1 MFDDAKQPSSHD
13 SSSDDAPKPI
23 LTFDELDAEQDP
35 ETSMTLQEM
44 QQAIEDESHP
54 LHDEALQQSKELAD
68 TMKTALESLNKQASI
83 HLDFT
88 NQLQG
93 LRLPTP
99 EELDLNNLTKY
110 LNNGTTPKIPLIH
123 KVDLSAECD
132 VPTPPHYVHA
142 AADQFD
148 FEEELERI
156 AEARRERE
164 AREQSQFELTAAQL
178 ETMNTM
184 AANLQQL
191 NHQMEKVHQ
200 RLSESNQGDN
210 TSFKWTITIGALTL
224 AATIIS
230 IIATIALSQ
239 L

>member
-1 MFDDAKQPSSHD
+1 MIENKKDPSSD
-13 SSSDDAPKPI
+13 STPTDDTPKPT
-23 LTFDELDAEQDP
+23 LSLDDLDAGQDP

-44 QQAIEDESHP
+44 QQAIDDESHP
-54 LHDEALQQSKELAD
+54 LHEEALQQSKKLAD
-68 TMKTALESLNKQASI
+68 TMTTALEALKRQTSI

-88 NQLQG
+88 SQLPG
-93 LRLPTP
+93 FRLPTFH
-99 EELDLNNLTKY
+99 ELGLDSLTNY
-110 LNNGTTPKIPLIH
+110 LNSETTQKLPLIH
-123 KVDLSAECD
+123 EADLSQEFK
-132 VPTPPHYVHA
+132 VPAPPTHLPN

-148 FEEELERI
+148 HKEQIERI
-156 AEARRERE
+156 AEARQERE
-164 AREQSQFELTAAQL
+164 ALAKSQFEMSAAQL
-178 ETMNTM
+178 ETLNTM

>member
-1 MFDDAKQPSSHD
+1 MIENKKEPSSD
-13 SSSDDAPKPI
+13 TTPADDTSKPT
-23 LTFDELDAEQDP
+23 LSLDELDSGQDP
-35 ETSMTLQEM
+35 EASMTLQEM

-68 TMKTALESLNKQASI
+68 TMKTALESLNKRASI

-88 NQLQG
+88 SQLQG

-99 EELDLNNLTKY
+99 EELGLNNLTKY

-123 KVDLSAECD
+123 EVDLSAECK
-132 VPTPPHYVHA
+132 VPTPPHYVYA

-164 AREQSQFELTAAQL
+164 AREQSQFDLTAAQL

>member
-1 MFDDAKQPSSHD
+1 MFDDEKQPSLQD
-13 SSSDDAPKPI
+13 SSSDDAPKPS
-23 LTFDELDAEQDP
+23 LTLDELRAEQDP

-44 QQAIEDESHP
+44 QQAIDDESHP
-54 LHDEALQQSKELAD
+54 LHEEALQQSKKLAN
-68 TMKTALESLNKQASI
+68 TMTTALEALKRQTSI
-83 HLDFT
+83 HLDLT
-88 NQLQG
+88 SKLQA
-93 LRLPTP
+93 LHLPTP
-99 EELDLNNLTKY
+99 QELSPDNLKNY
-110 LNNGTTPKIPLIH
+110 LNIGTTPKIPPIH
-123 KVDLSAECD
+123 EVNLSREYNI
-132 VPTPPHYVHA
+132 PTGPTYLPA
-142 AADQFD
+142 LADQFD
-148 FEEELERI
+148 FEEELEKI

-164 AREQSQFELTAAQL
+164 ARDESQFEMSAAQL
-178 ETMNTM
+178 ETLNTM

>member
-1 MFDDAKQPSSHD
+1 MIENKKDPSSD
-13 SSSDDAPKPI
+13 NTPTDDTQKPI
-23 LTFDELDAEQDP
+23 LSLDDLDAGQDP

-44 QQAIEDESHP
+44 QQAIDDESHP
-54 LHDEALQQSKELAD
+54 LHKEALQQSKKLAD
-68 TMKTALESLNKQASI
+68 TMTTALEALKRQTSI
-83 HLDFT
+83 HLDLT
-88 NQLQG
+88 SQLQA
-93 LRLPTP
+93 LHLPTP
-99 EELDLNNLTKY
+99 QELSLDNLTNY
-110 LNNGTTPKIPLIH
+110 LNIGTTPKIPPIH
-123 KVDLSAECD
+123 EVNLSTEHN
-132 VPTPPHYVHA
+132 VPTAPIYRPTV
-142 AADQFD
+142 ADQFD
-148 FEEELERI
+148 FEEELEKI

-164 AREQSQFELTAAQL
+164 AREESQFEMSAAQL
-178 ETMNTM
+178 ETLNTM

-200 RLSESNQGDN
+200 RLSESNQGDD

>member
-1 MFDDAKQPSSHD
+1 MFDDEKQPLSQD

-23 LTFDELDAEQDP
+23 LTLDELRAEQDP

-44 QQAIEDESHP
+44 QQAIDDESHP
-54 LHDEALQQSKELAD
+54 LHEEALQQSKKLAD
-68 TMKTALESLNKQASI
+68 TMTTALEALKRQTSI
-83 HLDFT
+83 HLDLT
-88 NQLQG
+88 SQLQA
-93 LRLPTP
+93 LHLPTP
-99 EELDLNNLTKY
+99 QELIPDNLTNY
-110 LNNGTTPKIPLIH
+110 LNIGTTPKLPPIH
-123 KVDLSAECD
+123 EVNLSREYNG
-132 VPTPPHYVHA
+132 PTGPTYLPA
-142 AADQFD
+142 LADQFD
-148 FEEELERI
+148 FEEELEKI

-164 AREQSQFELTAAQL
+164 ARDESQFEMSAAQL
-178 ETMNTM
+178 ETLNTM

-191 NHQMEKVHQ
+191 NHQMERVHQ

>member
-1 MFDDAKQPSSHD
+1 MIENNKEPSSD
-13 SSSDDAPKPI
+13 STPTDDTPKPI
-23 LTFDELDAEQDP
+23 LSLDDLDSGLDP

-44 QQAIEDESHP
+44 QQAIDDESHP
-54 LHDEALQQSKELAD
+54 LHEEALQQSKKLAD
-68 TMKTALESLNKQASI
+68 TMTTALEALKRQTSI
-83 HLDFT
+83 HLNLT
-88 NQLQG
+88 SQLQA
-93 LRLPTP
+93 LHLPTP
-99 EELDLNNLTKY
+99 QELSLDNLTNY
-110 LNNGTTPKIPLIH
+110 LNVGTTPKIPPIH
-123 KVDLSAECD
+123 EVNLLTEHN
-132 VPTPPHYVHA
+132 VPTAPTYRPT

-148 FEEELERI
+148 FEEELENI

-164 AREQSQFELTAAQL
+164 AREESQFEMSAAQL
-178 ETMNTM
+178 KTLNTM

-200 RLSESNQGDN
+200 RLSESNQGDD

-230 IIATIALSQ
+230 IIATIVLSQ